1 MREQRKRELDRD
13 KADTKQRWK
22 QRGAHWKL
30 PLQWKEI
37 ERRGCVTR
45 IDRDGCI
52 HVRENMKNRNICKTA
67 RKRWRCAESERSRGK
82 GKTERNGRRVY
93 TRDRERVEGRQR
105 VCERRQ
111 RVCAVG
117 LCVEADEGEGRY
129 AGAREY
135 VTGMARGQL
144 TFIILTLM
152 DYLIPYIPTDPS
164 QALLLL
170 LLPLRY
176 VSRHPPQSSAKY
188 RIIFMDVFKLMH
200 QGVRCSNNKV
210 KPESNAVAN
219 F

>member
-1 MREQRKRELDRD
+1 M
-13 KADTKQRWK
+13 
-22 QRGAHWKL
+22 
-30 PLQWKEI
+30 
-37 ERRGCVTR
+37 
-45 IDRDGCI
+45 
-52 HVRENMKNRNICKTA
+52 
-67 RKRWRCAESERSRGK
+67 
-82 GKTERNGRRVY
+82 
-93 TRDRERVEGRQR
+93 
-105 VCERRQ
+105 
-111 RVCAVG
+111 
-117 LCVEADEGEGRY
+117 EAGEGDERY

-164 QALLLL
+164 LALLILLL

-200 QGVRCSNNKV
+200 QGVRRSNNKV
-210 KPESNAVAN
+210 KPESNAVAD

>member
-1 MREQRKRELDRD
+1 M
-13 KADTKQRWK
+13 
-22 QRGAHWKL
+22 
-30 PLQWKEI
+30 
-37 ERRGCVTR
+37 
-45 IDRDGCI
+45 
-52 HVRENMKNRNICKTA
+52 
-67 RKRWRCAESERSRGK
+67 
-82 GKTERNGRRVY
+82 
-93 TRDRERVEGRQR
+93 
-105 VCERRQ
+105 
-111 RVCAVG
+111 
-117 LCVEADEGEGRY
+117 EADEGEGRY

-170 LLPLRY
+170 LLLPLRY

-200 QGVRCSNNKV
+200 QGVRRSNNKV

>member
-1 MREQRKRELDRD
+1 M
-13 KADTKQRWK
+13 
-22 QRGAHWKL
+22 
-30 PLQWKEI
+30 
-37 ERRGCVTR
+37 
-45 IDRDGCI
+45 
-52 HVRENMKNRNICKTA
+52 
-67 RKRWRCAESERSRGK
+67 
-82 GKTERNGRRVY
+82 
-93 TRDRERVEGRQR
+93 
-105 VCERRQ
+105 
-111 RVCAVG
+111 
-117 LCVEADEGEGRY
+117 EAGEGDERY

-164 QALLLL
+164 LALLILLL

-210 KPESNAVAN
+210 KPESNAVAD

>member
-1 MREQRKRELDRD
+1 M
-13 KADTKQRWK
+13 
-22 QRGAHWKL
+22 
-30 PLQWKEI
+30 
-37 ERRGCVTR
+37 
-45 IDRDGCI
+45 
-52 HVRENMKNRNICKTA
+52 
-67 RKRWRCAESERSRGK
+67 
-82 GKTERNGRRVY
+82 
-93 TRDRERVEGRQR
+93 
-105 VCERRQ
+105 
-111 RVCAVG
+111 
-117 LCVEADEGEGRY
+117 EAGEGDERY

-164 QALLLL
+164 LALLILL

-200 QGVRCSNNKV
+200 QGVRRSNNKV
-210 KPESNAVAN
+210 KPESNAVAD

>member
-1 MREQRKRELDRD
+1 M
-13 KADTKQRWK
+13 
-22 QRGAHWKL
+22 
-30 PLQWKEI
+30 
-37 ERRGCVTR
+37 
-45 IDRDGCI
+45 
-52 HVRENMKNRNICKTA
+52 
-67 RKRWRCAESERSRGK
+67 
-82 GKTERNGRRVY
+82 
-93 TRDRERVEGRQR
+93 
-105 VCERRQ
+105 
-111 RVCAVG
+111 
-117 LCVEADEGEGRY
+117 EAGEGEERY

-170 LLPLRY
+170 LLLFPPLRY

-200 QGVRCSNNKV
+200 QGVRRSNNKV
-210 KPESNAVAN
+210 KPESNAVAD

>member
-1 MREQRKRELDRD
+1 MLWD
-13 KADTKQRWK
+13 
-22 QRGAHWKL
+22 
-30 PLQWKEI
+30 
-37 ERRGCVTR
+37 
-45 IDRDGCI
+45 
-52 HVRENMKNRNICKTA
+52 
-67 RKRWRCAESERSRGK
+67 
-82 GKTERNGRRVY
+82 
-93 TRDRERVEGRQR
+93 
-105 VCERRQ
+105 
-111 RVCAVG
+111 
-117 LCVEADEGEGRY
+117 CVEAGEGEERY

-200 QGVRCSNNKV
+200 QGVRRSNNKV
-210 KPESNAVAN
+210 KTESNVVAD

>member
-1 MREQRKRELDRD
+1 
-13 KADTKQRWK
+13 
-22 QRGAHWKL
+22 
-30 PLQWKEI
+30 
-37 ERRGCVTR
+37 
-45 IDRDGCI
+45 
-52 HVRENMKNRNICKTA
+52 MKNRNICKTA

-82 GKTERNGRRVY
+82 GETERNGRRVY
-93 TRDRERVEGRQR
+93 TRDRERVWKEDSGYVNADRT
-105 VCERRQ
+105 
-111 RVCAVG
+111 CAVG
-117 LCVEADEGEGRY
+117 LYVEADEGEERY

-170 LLPLRY
+170 PLRY

-200 QGVRCSNNKV
+200 QGVRRSNNKV